1 MNINTINYFNEREMA
16 KFRLHDVQ
24 TWKIKGGITEHLN
37 EPPTTFNIRNTTCQ
51 YKLISCW

>member
-37 EPPTTFNIRNTTCQ
+37 EPPTTFTIRNTTCQ